1 MTSWKALS
9 AVAVIS
15 DEERRRRID
24 AYLASAA
31 DEEKGAVMLALFG
44 HAVIFLLLFAAET
57 IWLGSTVTR
66 LWRRRELGVTQAVRT
81 GVHKPS
87 LVVLFAAH
95 VLYLLLRRAGIAKL
109 DQRSREYMVDK
120 RGTSATPE
128 HSLSRPQRLAVC

>member
-1 MTSWKALS
+1 
-9 AVAVIS
+9 VAVIS

-24 AYLASAA
+24 AYLAGAA
-31 DEEKGAVMLALFG
+31 DEEKGAVMLALVG

-57 IWLGSTVTR
+57 TWLGFTVTR
-66 LWRRRELGVTQAVRT
+66 VWRHRELGVTQAVRT

-109 DQRSREYMVDK
+109 DRRSREYMVDK
-120 RGTSATPE
+120 RGPSATPE
-128 HSLSRPQRLAVC
+128 HPLTRAQGLAMC